1 MRFFRFIALLALL
14 LMAGRVTM
22 QAQIRIDKQQC
33 FGGYD
38 EDLVRGRG
46 IIMED
51 DFILLA
57 GTSNK
62 PGSGTGLVPEYC
74 SNVPGNDHAWV
85 VKINYDYELIDS
97 WCYDLGIKDILKV
110 ENSEKKSIIWSE
122 ERRVT
127 FADMLGAI

>member
-1 MRFFRFIALLALL
+1 MKTPRLYTLVALL
-14 LMAGRVTM
+14 LMAGGMTM

-38 EDLVRGRG
+38 EDLIEGRG

-57 GTSNK
+57 GYTYK
-62 PGSGTGLVPEYC
+62 PGVGTGLVPEYC

-110 ENSEKKSIIWSE
+110 ENSKNN
-122 ERRVT
+122 ERIN
-127 FADMLGAI
+127 F

>member
-1 MRFFRFIALLALL
+1 MKKIRLYTLVALL
-14 LMAGRVTM
+14 LMAGGVTM

-38 EDLVRGRG
+38 EDLIEGRG

-57 GTSNK
+57 GNTYK
-62 PGSGTGLVPEYC
+62 PGVGTGLVPEYC
-74 SNVPGNDHAWV
+74 NDAYVYSPAWI

-97 WCYDLGIKDILKV
+97 WCYDMGIKDILKV
-110 ENSEKKSIIWSE
+110 END
-122 ERRVT
+122 ERNDIERVC
-127 FADMLGAI
+127 